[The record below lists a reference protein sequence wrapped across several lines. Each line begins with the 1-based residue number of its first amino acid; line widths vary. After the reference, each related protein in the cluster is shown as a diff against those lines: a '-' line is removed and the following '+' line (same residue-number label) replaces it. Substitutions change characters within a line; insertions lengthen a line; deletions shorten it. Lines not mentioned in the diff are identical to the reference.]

1 MLPSWFLIKY
11 LYVKDVPAGRLIAP
25 VHTGLELVYEVA
37 LRATAEFVFQLPS
50 CEMLPTM
57 YTVCP
62 KVVVRRSLKVTRV
75 LVGVELHWPGVVGV
89 AVRPGQAVLV
99 AVAQGPVAEP
109 REQEVGALAYENVS
123 GKQLLGFR
131 VSEVTYRGSAP
142 RSRHGVC
149 ARTVGG
155 EESGVGPGQVFGR
168 DRIAV

>member
-11 LYVKDVPAGRLIAP
+11 LYVKEVPAGRLIAA
-25 VHTGLELVYEVA
+25 VHTGLELVYPVA

-123 GKQLLGFR
+123 GKQL
-131 VSEVTYRGSAP
+131 
-142 RSRHGVC
+142 
-149 ARTVGG
+149 
-155 EESGVGPGQVFGR
+155 
-168 DRIAV
+168 

>member
-11 LYVKDVPAGRLIAP
+11 LYVKDVPAGRLIAA

-89 AVRPGQAVLV
+89 AVRPGDVIRGDSSGLV
-99 AVAQGPVAEP
+99 VVP
-109 REQEVGALAYENVS
+109 RERLAEVLELTRAVDERETGWRNAI
-123 GKQLLGFR
+123 R
-131 VSEVTYRGSAP
+131 
-142 RSRHGVC
+142 
-149 ARTVGG
+149 GG
-155 EESGVGPGQVFGR
+155 EKLPAATGIDGLLAELQPRPEHG
-168 DRIAV
+168 

>member
-11 LYVKDVPAGRLIAP
+11 LYVKEVPAGRLIAA
-25 VHTGLELVYEVA
+25 VHTGLELVYPVA

-109 REQEVGALAYENVS
+109 REQDVGALAYEDVNWRPDVRTMITIS
-123 GKQLLGFR
+123 HIPKRRPKRQVRRLR
-131 VSEVTYRGSAP
+131 VHYWR
-142 RSRHGVC
+142 
-149 ARTVGG
+149 
-155 EESGVGPGQVFGR
+155 
-168 DRIAV
+168 